1 MLCLALP
8 GPDFVIASVC
18 SLLSPL
24 SGSHYD
30 GRRIMTTSDSSSPTA
45 PDIRIVLHPSDF
57 SQASLV
63 AFAHALKAALVSRS
77 KLVLIHVSD
86 EEQREWTEFPAV
98 RETLARWK
106 LLPAGS
112 PRSAVTELGIDIA
125 KVVGHGSDP
134 VKGVLGYIEQHGA
147 DLIVLAT
154 HHHGLDW
161 LHKSISEPVAR
172 KSREMTLFVPTGTGG
187 FVSLTDG
194 SVSLRNVLI
203 PIAATPRPQ
212 PAIVASVRLIQQLK
226 CESGKFTL
234 LHAGDDSS
242 VPLVQTPEVPGW
254 TWHKM
259 TKEGNVIDVIL
270 EAARQTDADLILMST
285 DGRSGFLDA
294 LRGSH
299 SERVLRHAP
308 CPLLAIPESS
318 HAAIF
323 MS

>member
-1 MLCLALP
+1 M
-8 GPDFVIASVC
+8 
-18 SLLSPL
+18 
-24 SGSHYD
+24 
-30 GRRIMTTSDSSSPTA
+30 
-45 PDIRIVLHPSDF
+45 
-57 SQASLV
+57 V
-63 AFAHALKAALVSRS
+63 AFAHALKAALISKS

-86 EEQREWTEFPAV
+86 EDETSRTEFPAV
-98 RETLARWK
+98 RETLERWK
-106 LLPAGS
+106 LLPPGS
-112 PRSAVTELGIDIA
+112 PRSAVTELGIDVA
-125 KVVGHGSDP
+125 KVIGHGSDP
-134 VKGVLGYIEQHGA
+134 VKGVLGYIEQYGA

-172 KSREMTLFVPTGTGG
+172 KSREMTLFVPTGSGG

-203 PIAATPRPQ
+203 PIAATPQPQ
-212 PAIVASVRLIQQLK
+212 PAIAGAVRLIQQLK

-234 LHAGDDSS
+234 LHVGENGS
-242 VPLVQTPEVPGW
+242 VLAVETPEVPGW

-259 TKEGNVIDVIL
+259 TKKGNVIEVIV
-270 EAARQTDADLILMST
+270 ETARQADADLILMST
-285 DGRSGFLDA
+285 DGRNGFLDA

-318 HAAIF
+318 HAARC
-323 MS
+323 S

>member
-1 MLCLALP
+1 MGTA
-8 GPDFVIASVC
+8 
-18 SLLSPL
+18 
-24 SGSHYD
+24 
-30 GRRIMTTSDSSSPTA
+30 SDSSGSNGSI
-45 PDIRIVLHPSDF
+45 IRTVLHPSDF
-57 SQASLV
+57 SEASQV
-63 AFAHALKAALVSRS
+63 AFGHALKATLISKS
-77 KLVLIHVSD
+77 KLVLIHVTDDD
-86 EEQREWTEFPAV
+86 ETVPAEFPRV
-98 RETLARWK
+98 RETLERWK

-112 PRSAVTELGIDIA
+112 PRSAVAELGIDVA
-125 KVVGHGSDP
+125 KVIGNAPNP
-134 VKGVLGYIEQHGA
+134 VKGVLGYIDRYGA

-161 LHKSISEPVAR
+161 LQHSISEPVAR
-172 KSREMTLFVPTGTGG
+172 KSSEMTLFVPAQTRG

-203 PIAATPRPQ
+203 PITATPRPE
-212 PAIVASVRLIQQLK
+212 PAITGAVRLVEQLK

-234 LHAGDDSS
+234 LHVGEKGLAPS
-242 VPLVQTPEVPGW
+242 VVAPGVKGW
-254 TWHKM
+254 TWERM
-259 TKEGNVIDVIL
+259 TKQGNVIDIIL
-270 EAARQTDADLILMST
+270 ETAGEGDADLIVMST

-318 HAAIF
+318 HAATS

>member
-1 MLCLALP
+1 MITNS
-8 GPDFVIASVC
+8 D
-18 SLLSPL
+18 PL
-24 SGSHYD
+24 
-30 GRRIMTTSDSSSPTA
+30 SPTA
-45 PDIRIVLHPSDF
+45 SSIRIVLHPSDF
-57 SQASLV
+57 SEASLV
-63 AFAHALKAALVSRS
+63 AFAHALKAALISKS

-86 EEQREWTEFPAV
+86 EDETSGTEFPAV
-98 RETLARWK
+98 RETLERWK
-106 LLPAGS
+106 LLPPSS
-112 PRSAVTELGIDIA
+112 PRSAVTELGIDVA
-125 KVVGHGSDP
+125 KVIGHGSDP
-134 VKGVLGYIEQHGA
+134 VKGVLGYIEQYGA

-172 KSREMTLFVPTGTGG
+172 KSREMTLFVPTGSGG

-203 PIAATPRPQ
+203 PIAATPQPQ
-212 PAIVASVRLIQQLK
+212 PAIAGAVRLIQQLK

-234 LHAGDDSS
+234 LHVGENGS
-242 VPLVQTPEVPGW
+242 VLAVDTPEVPGW

-259 TKEGNVIDVIL
+259 TKKGNVIEVIL
-270 EAARQTDADLILMST
+270 EAARQADADLILMST
-285 DGRSGFLDA
+285 DGRNGFLDA

-318 HAAIF
+318 HAARC
-323 MS
+323 S